1 MKMPCTWSALETG
14 GIFWDTVPLA
24 SCLIKYQL
32 LLVCM
37 VQAGFKTTQRD
48 AWIQDT
54 SNIYIPAVAMLTYET
69 HQTVF

>member
-1 MKMPCTWSALETG
+1 MKMPYTLLALETG

-37 VQAGFKTTQRD
+37 VQAGIKSTQ
-48 AWIQDT
+48 
-54 SNIYIPAVAMLTYET
+54 
-69 HQTVF
+69 